1 MFVVQPEDQFGF
13 ADPSQNL
20 RVAIVHYWLLG
31 CRGGEKVLESI
42 CRMFPQADIYTLFYE
57 PDLVSPL
64 IRSRNVYP
72 SFLNPLRK
80 FHRGL
85 LPLMPIA
92 VESFDLRKYDLVIS
106 SESGPAKG
114 VITSA
119 TTRHFCYCHTP
130 MRYLWELFP
139 AYRNEFGSLFQRAAI
154 APFATLLR
162 TWDYCTAARVDAFL
176 ANSRNVRQ
184 RIWKTY
190 RRDSRVV
197 YPPVDVQRFRNQPSE
212 DYFLMVSEMVPY
224 KRLDYAIKVIGATGR
239 RLKIV
244 GGGPDYA
251 RLQKLA
257 VGSVEFCGRVSDVEL
272 CDLYS
277 RCAAFVMPGEEDF
290 GITMVEALASGK
302 PLIALAQGG
311 ALEIV
316 RDGCGLLYPEPTE
329 SALAAVLQK
338 FDRLQHAMSPLF
350 MQERARRFSEPAF
363 ETRFRTALSQMW
375 RASSPPSSTQHRKA
389 PRPYPHAEAEGRVY
403 SHTQARQ
410 E

>member
-1 MFVVQPEDQFGF
+1 MFLAQP
-13 ADPSQNL
+13 DPSQNL
-20 RVAIVHYWLLG
+20 RVALVHYWLLG
-31 CRGGEKVLESI
+31 QRGGEKVLESI
-42 CRMFPQADIYTLFYE
+42 CRVFPQADIYTLFYE

-64 IRSRNVYP
+64 IRSKNVIP
-72 SFLNPLRK
+72 SFLNPLRR
-80 FHRGL
+80 FHRRL
-85 LPLMPIA
+85 LPLMPLA
-92 VESFDLRKYDLVIS
+92 TESFDLRKYDLVIS

-130 MRYLWELFP
+130 MRYLWELYP
-139 AYRNEFGSLFQRAAI
+139 AYRSEFSSWLERI
-154 APFATLLR
+154 AFAPVATLLR
-162 TWDYCTAARVDAFL
+162 MWDYSTAARVDAFL

-197 YPPVDVQRFRNQPSE
+197 YPPVDIAKFHHRQSE

-224 KRLDYAIKVIGATGR
+224 KRLDYAIKLFGATGR

-251 RLQKLA
+251 RLKKLTA
-257 VGSVEFCGRVSDVEL
+257 GCVEFCGRVSDDEL
-272 CDLYS
+272 SDLYS
-277 RCAAFVMPGEEDF
+277 RCTAFVMPGEEDF

-316 RDGCGLLYPEPTE
+316 RDGCGLLYPEPSE
-329 SALAAVLQK
+329 SALGAALQK
-338 FDRLQHAMSPLF
+338 FASVQHTMRPSV
-350 MQERARRFSEPAF
+350 MQLRARRFSESAF
-363 ETRFRTALSQMW
+363 QMRFRRALSDIW
-375 RASSPPSSTQHRKA
+375 TDSTPPHSRRDRKTCG
-389 PRPYPHAEAEGRVY
+389 PGIK
-403 SHTQARQ
+403 
-410 E
+410 

>member
-1 MFVVQPEDQFGF
+1 MFLAQAE
-13 ADPSQNL
+13 PSQNL
-20 RVAIVHYWLLG
+20 RVALVHYWLLG
-31 CRGGEKVLESI
+31 QRGGEKVLESI
-42 CRMFPQADIYTLFYE
+42 CRVFPQADIYTLFYE

-64 IRSRNVYP
+64 IRSKNVIP
-72 SFLNPLRK
+72 SFLNPLRR

-85 LPLMPIA
+85 LPLMPLA
-92 VESFDLRKYDLVIS
+92 TESFDLRSYDLVIS

-130 MRYLWELFP
+130 MRYLWELYP
-139 AYRNEFGSLFQRAAI
+139 AYRREFSSWLERMAF
-154 APFATLLR
+154 APVATFLR
-162 TWDYCTAARVDAFL
+162 TWDYSTAARVDAFL

-197 YPPVDVQRFRNQPSE
+197 YPPVDIAKFHNRQSE

-224 KRLDYAIKVIGATGR
+224 KRLDYAIRFFGATGR

-251 RLQKLA
+251 RLKKLTT
-257 VGSVEFCGRVSDVEL
+257 GCVEFCGRVSDNEL

-277 RCAAFVMPGEEDF
+277 RCTAFIMPGEEDF

-316 RDGCGLLYPEPTE
+316 QDGCGLLYPEPSE
-329 SALAAVLQK
+329 SALGAALQK
-338 FDRLQHAMSPLF
+338 FASVQHTMRPSV
-350 MQERARRFSEPAF
+350 MQLRASRFSESAF
-363 ETRFRTALSQMW
+363 QIRFRSALSHTW
-375 RASSPPSSTQHRKA
+375 TDSAPPHSRRHRKTRG
-389 PRPYPHAEAEGRVY
+389 PGIK
-403 SHTQARQ
+403 
-410 E
+410 